1 MARADGARAS
11 HTFSSARLSPAPS
24 AQAAAASRPWAGLP
38 GRCSP
43 AAHPDSAPR
52 RCRGLSRPPAPPSQL
67 GLAHPPGA
75 PRDLVLGWWARRGG
89 LRADAAA
96 TGVLASPETSALV
109 PALFPGSV
117 GLPLMSVP
125 KNPGRGAVCAWL
137 MRVLACPRRGGA
149 RTAHVGA
156 RQGPKAS
163 VDVRPCDPSPLST
176 GISAGKDTHT
186 PTAPLSPLRANAA
199 Q

>member
-125 KNPGRGAVCAWL
+125 RNPGRGDDVKGRYGLC
-137 MRVLACPRRGGA
+137 LADA
-149 RTAHVGA
+149 RA
-156 RQGPKAS
+156 RA
-163 VDVRPCDPSPLST
+163 
-176 GISAGKDTHT
+176 
-186 PTAPLSPLRANAA
+186 PTAGRSAHCARWRAAGSESQCGRSA
-199 Q
+199 M